1 MRLIYPPLT
10 TITTPHTTQ
19 QQQQQLTFTQIQNKH
34 ALNSTNSAQTHPQRG
49 QHLEPDDVTAAAQL
63 RLKRVIT
70 VVKVTRG
77 DFNRWVYRHR
87 ATLNRRDT
95 SVTVGDIKSDR
106 YTFDFHICF
115 MDDTWFVDV
124 RFQMVIYVYFTLFI
138 LLFMKLKN
146 NLIVKTEQLLINTMA
161 KSLIILYLSNC

>member
-1 MRLIYPPLT
+1 MPWCNAAKHSHAAGFAGQKGKMRLIYPPLT

-19 QQQQQLTFTQIQNKH
+19 QQQLTITFTQIQNKH

-77 DFNRWVYRHR
+77 DFNRWVYRRR

-95 SVTVGDIKSDR
+95 LLISSLI
-106 YTFDFHICF
+106 HCIWF
-115 MDDTWFVDV
+115 MDEHDSWMCDFKWS
-124 RFQMVIYVYFTLFI
+124 FMFI
-138 LLFMKLKN
+138 LHYWFYYLWSLK
-146 NLIVKTEQLLINTMA
+146 IT
-161 KSLIILYLSNC
+161 